1 MKNTNWIYILLFT
14 SLIACQPSEQQASKK
29 DSAQVKLD
37 TLRIALDWRPNILHS
52 GFFLAQSRSAYKEAG
67 LYVDWFTPE
76 IDNYQKKPIL
86 RLLDGEADLSIG
98 PSEHLFYYAL
108 DTSSGSPQAEAVASL
123 LSKPQSAFAVHGEA
137 SIKSPADWSSVQYIG
152 YDTPLEE
159 AIIGSMVRNAGGNN
173 MPEVVQPGRLAV
185 WEAFLKEPQGM
196 AWIFTHWEGQMSPV
210 ELQFFAPN
218 DWGVPYGYSSVIVA
232 RKNRS
237 PQLETVIERFLAVT
251 KRHYLELAQAKG
263 KEKTELCLELTQ
275 QVDHSN
281 YSSPDF
287 LVETLEDI
295 QPAFYADQPEDW
307 GRMDPDRWKDYMEWI
322 SKNKL
327 LDSAL
332 PSGTSEK
339 WFTHELLPD
348 PEKLK
353 P

>member
-137 SIKSPADWSSVQYIG
+137 SIKSPAYWSSVQYIG

-159 AIIGSMVRNAGGNN
+159 AIIGSMVRKAGGKN

-196 AWIFTHWEGQMSPV
+196 
-210 ELQFFAPN
+210 
-218 DWGVPYGYSSVIVA
+218 
-232 RKNRS
+232 
-237 PQLETVIERFLAVT
+237 
-251 KRHYLELAQAKG
+251 
-263 KEKTELCLELTQ
+263 
-275 QVDHSN
+275 
-281 YSSPDF
+281 
-287 LVETLEDI
+287 
-295 QPAFYADQPEDW
+295 
-307 GRMDPDRWKDYMEWI
+307 
-322 SKNKL
+322 
-327 LDSAL
+327 
-332 PSGTSEK
+332 
-339 WFTHELLPD
+339 
-348 PEKLK
+348 
-353 P
+353 